1 MKDTKNRTVY
11 FDDYNIKAKYKATV
25 AFKILSQK
33 NAHAYES
40 LTSYIIKIP
49 IGELNQEDLNIE
61 LKNKHV
67 IVSPKV
73 GPKSLKVKKVFK
85 LPSNIHALKM
95 NIEIIDEVL
104 KISIPK
110 VDLRFNLN

>member
-40 LTSYIIKIP
+40 LTSYIIKMP
-49 IGELNQEDLNIE
+49 IGELKKEDLNIE
-61 LKNKHV
+61 FRNKHI

-73 GPKSLKVKKVFK
+73 GPRALKIKKVFK
-85 LPSNIHALKM
+85 LPNNIHVLQM
-95 NIEIIDEVL
+95 NIEVKDETL

-110 VDLRFNLN
+110 VDLRYNLN